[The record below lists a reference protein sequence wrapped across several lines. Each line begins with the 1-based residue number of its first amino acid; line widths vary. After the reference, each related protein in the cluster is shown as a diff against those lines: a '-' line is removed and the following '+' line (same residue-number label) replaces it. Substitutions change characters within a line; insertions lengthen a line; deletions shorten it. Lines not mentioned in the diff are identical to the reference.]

1 MRYLLLLV
9 VLLALSFSFV
19 AAQDAA
25 QDAVIEFSDHP
36 ARVVTNIDA
45 LRVRSSPAIEA
56 DNIVGRLQPGQQ
68 VHVLTRDG
76 AWQQVRS
83 ENGLFGWSHSDYL
96 IDLSPRQIGETRLF
110 RIEDELTDTFV
121 SVNADLRHIG
131 QHSYIY
137 VAEHPRQGKQ
147 ANLGELRAFAKAFD
161 EYIYPETYALWAPD
175 PKPSHEGDERIVI
188 LFDVGYKRASI
199 LAGYY
204 NRRVAMPGELHPY
217 SNRTGFLEMTWH
229 NDIGPRLLHSVT
241 AHELQHLIQH
251 HFDGDETSWVNEGLS
266 VLTSAYL
273 DYSEFERIV
282 ILPYQDQPYS
292 QLNVSPELS
301 CGYGPGFIF
310 TTYILEQLG
319 LEALRDFVRRPE
331 NSLAALDAVLAEHD
345 SGLDTETF
353 FADFVLANYLR
364 DTQLGDGRFG
374 YQLLRSPDLP
384 KPYVRGQI
392 IEIPTLIQESLPPYA
407 TDFYDFA
414 LPASDQPQQL
424 ELTLQF
430 PNSAAQDGWLQLLQV
445 VDGEVILQRYRASEY
460 RNQMIHAELHPD
472 AEHAFLA
479 ISPFRAN
486 ARYLSA
492 KQPYTLKIHL
502 AGSEVVAADYATTE
516 STLSL
521 KPADPTKATEQRSPA
536 YLAWL
541 IRGTVDLLIENEH
554 KIYAEGKT
562 GEYIARVEELIAA
575 GAAINNSTGGS
586 LLAKVVK
593 YLRPNTELLAVL
605 LEGGANP
612 NQGVSY
618 TFSPGGAPGLYSGTP
633 LNYAV
638 FFEAAAHV
646 KLLLDAGATVN
657 NSVLRLASIEG
668 NTRIIQLLL
677 AAKADSRIN
686 TKGIRA
692 AADLARRFGH
702 HAAAEVLEAAAAAKL
717 N

>member
-1 MRYLLLLV
+1 M
-9 VLLALSFSFV
+9 
-19 AAQDAA
+19 
-25 QDAVIEFSDHP
+25 
-36 ARVVTNIDA
+36 
-45 LRVRSSPAIEA
+45 
-56 DNIVGRLQPGQQ
+56 
-68 VHVLTRDG
+68 
-76 AWQQVRS
+76 
-83 ENGLFGWSHSDYL
+83 
-96 IDLSPRQIGETRLF
+96 F

-121 SVNADLRHIG
+121 SVNGELRHIG

-137 VAEHPRQGKQ
+137 VVEHPRQSKT
-147 ANLGELRAFAKAFD
+147 ANLGELRTFANAFD
-161 EYIYPETYALWAPD
+161 EYIYPETFALWAPD

-217 SNRTGFLEMTWH
+217 RNRTGFLEMTWH
-229 NDIGPRLLHSVT
+229 NDVGPRLLHSVA

-331 NSLAALDAVLAEHD
+331 NSLAALDALLAERE

-364 DTQLGDGRFG
+364 NNQLGDGRFG

-384 KPYVRGQI
+384 KPYVRGRI
-392 IEIPTLIQESLPPYA
+392 TSLPTLIQESLPPYA

-414 LPASDQPQQL
+414 LPASDLPQQL
-424 ELTLQF
+424 ELALQF

-445 VDGEVILQRYRASEY
+445 VDGEVILQRFRASDFH
-460 RNQMIHAELHPD
+460 NQKINATLQPNTEQ
-472 AEHAFLA
+472 AFLA

-486 ARYLSA
+486 ARYLTA
-492 KQPYTLKIHL
+492 KQPYSLKIHL
-502 AGSEVVAADYATTE
+502 AGSEVVAADYATIA
-516 STLSL
+516 SSLSL
-521 KPADPTKATEQRSPA
+521 KPADSTEATEQRTPHQ
-536 YLAWL
+536 LAMAIHITL
-541 IRGTVDLLIENEH
+541 DLFNENRN

-562 GEYIARVEELIAA
+562 GEYIAHVEELIAA
-575 GAAINNSTGGS
+575 GALISNYNGGS

-593 YLRPNTELLAVL
+593 YIQSPELLSVL

-612 NQGVSY
+612 NQGGSY
-618 TFSPGGAPGLYSGTP
+618 SFSPGGAPGLYSGTP
-633 LNYAV
+633 LNLAV
-638 FFEAAAHV
+638 FFEAEAHV
-646 KLLLDAGATVN
+646 KLLLDAGATVH
-657 NSVLRLASIEG
+657 NSVLKLASYEG
-668 NTRIIQLLL
+668 NTQIIQLLL
-677 AAKADSRIN
+677 AAIADSRIDAD
-686 TKGIRA
+686 GVRA
-692 AADLARRFGH
+692 AASTARRYGH
-702 HAAAEVLEAAAAAKL
+702 HAAAEMLEAAAAKL